1 MPEPHSARQC
11 PDCGYEFS
19 NISVR
24 QIHYERGCHNPK
36 AGPHEPMVVDG
47 GIAKDPQQNIYD
59 AQRTVDSAETTL
71 RRARTGV
78 RRFRLVLAMLVVLG
92 ILGAG
97 LIFTAGLVADLGL
110 GNTAEGMR
118 TLGIP
123 LLVVSFLASAFWTVA
138 SYDRKVFENRDVAEQ
153 RTDEAQEQY
162 TRVVATLPEPAYQ
175 ARLATQSEVQQRLQL
190 LADNA
195 RQEA

>member
-1 MPEPHSARQC
+1 MHDMPL
-11 PDCGYEFS
+11 
-19 NISVR
+19 I
-24 QIHYERGCHNPK
+24 
-36 AGPHEPMVVDG
+36 VDG

-59 AQRTVDSAETTL
+59 AQRTVDSAETAL

-78 RRFRLVLAMLVVLG
+78 HRFRLVLAMLVVLG

-110 GNTAEGMR
+110 ANTADGMR
-118 TLGIP
+118 TLGVP

-138 SYDRKVFENRDVAEQ
+138 SYDRKVFEHRDAAEQ

-162 TRVVATLPEPAYQ
+162 TRVVATLPESTFLA
-175 ARLATQSEVQQRLQL
+175 LTATQQEVQQRLQL
-190 LADNA
+190 LADNTK
-195 RQEA
+195 QEA